1 MKAVLAA
8 VLIGYGDQYDTGK
21 KRGRNSRSG
30 SGELLAVEENEE
42 KRPASPGM
50 DD

>member
-8 VLIGYGDQYDTGK
+8 VLIGYGISMILEAGK
-21 KRGRNSRSG
+21 
-30 SGELLAVEENEE
+30 LLAVEENEE